1 MTKLARRY
9 HQNRE
14 DVLATPARP
23 QTASSDKSLLE
34 KTDLP
39 PFVTV
44 RKTKKSSPKS
54 VTVEP
59 PPIFDLSLDS
69 TVVNLKAL

>member
-1 MTKLARRY
+1 M
-9 HQNRE
+9 
-14 DVLATPARP
+14 ATPARP

-59 PPIFDLSLDS
+59 PIFDLSLDS